1 MLIEG
6 ETMII
11 IKILIFALIGALIGW
26 ITNLIAIRLLFRP
39 FYPVKIPLLNY
50 SIQGLIPKRR
60 DEIAKSIGNVIEQE
74 LLSLEEIVDKVVG
87 EQNISQIKT
96 AIKNKINEIIKDK
109 LPSLIPSLFKNM
121 IYSYVD
127 ELIEKDGEV
136 LINDL
141 IRKGIDKASKDI
153 SISEIVEEKINSF
166 GIERIEEIIV
176 SIAKT
181 ELKHIEILGGVLGF
195 IIGIVQGLIATFI

>member
-1 MLIEG
+1 
-6 ETMII
+6 MII
-11 IKILIFALIGALIGW
+11 IKILIFASIGALIGW

-39 FYPVKIPLLNY
+39 FHPVKIPLLNY